1 MLHTAIILGWLIAFG
16 LAVYLATHAIKRR
29 FLGRRRRS
37 SEFRKL
43 RDFRRHHYFDEKG
56 ARWVR
61 KVDGEQLI
69 DEVAEDH
76 RFRLVF
82 LDGSSLSSCGKAI
95 GFLNLSNASRKPLVR
110 YNCHTSS
117 CFSSWL
123 FFRLRCICSFVGDCG
138 VQLSHC
144 RLGSSGSVI
153 RWCFADAETANAF
166 ARAFADGAR

>member
-16 LAVYLATHAIKRR
+16 MAVYLATHAIKRR

-82 LDGSSLSSCGKAI
+82 FGWVLFVLWEGYWLFELVQRFWETSRPLQLPYV
-95 GFLNLSNASRKPLVR
+95 FLFFILVVLPLAV
-110 YNCHTSS
+110 Y
-117 CFSSWL
+117 L
-123 FFRLRCICSFVGDCG
+123 FFRRRLRRSAQSLPTRF
-138 VQLSHC
+138 
-144 RLGSSGSVI
+144 
-153 RWCFADAETANAF
+153 
-166 ARAFADGAR
+166 